1 MATCSALLYTM
12 IIERFSFNRGGGGE
26 IKWGKRALALVISC
40 DDTKGDQ
47 FMSSQPTVPSR

>member
-1 MATCSALLYTM
+1 MGEESTC
-12 IIERFSFNRGGGGE
+12 I
-26 IKWGKRALALVISC
+26 VISC